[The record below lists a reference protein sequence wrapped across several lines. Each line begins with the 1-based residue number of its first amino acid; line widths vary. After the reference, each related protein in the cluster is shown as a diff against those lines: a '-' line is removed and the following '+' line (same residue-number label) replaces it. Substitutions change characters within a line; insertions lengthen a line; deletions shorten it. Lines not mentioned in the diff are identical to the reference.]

1 MSKKYAILW
10 YRPDEDGDRYI
21 ETSIYENAYFNNKE
35 DADRICN
42 KLNNDAEM
50 FNGFEVVELTPY
62 HEKDEPYI
70 EGAD

>member
-1 MSKKYAILW
+1 MTKKYAILW
-10 YRPDEDGDRYI
+10 YRPDEDGMEL

-42 KLNNDAEM
+42 KLDNDAEA
-50 FNGFEVVELTPY
+50 FHEFEVVELTPY